1 MPSTSE
7 LADTAVSQTI
17 PALSRDTNALNRT
30 VVSSPSLP
38 MGVAK
43 PGTNYP
49 VFTATQDYSSE
60 KDGNLNFK
68 KGDILYIVSKDEG
81 DWWQA
86 IAKHSGQ
93 EGYIPKSYVKKL
105 RASQSE
111 SSDVQMSKY
120 PLFVAAYDF
129 SLEEDEFLGFKKGD
143 VLYIMNT
150 DKGSWWFAKS
160 MQTGQEGYI
169 PNNYVTEYKSIDAE
183 E

>member
-17 PALSRDTNALNRT
+17 SASSRETDALNRT

-38 MGVAK
+38 VEVAK
-43 PGTNYP
+43 PDTNYP
-49 VFTATQDYSSE
+49 VFTAIQDYLSE
-60 KDGNLNFK
+60 EDGNLNFK
-68 KGDILYIVSKDEG
+68 KGDMLYIVSKDEG

-86 IAKHSGQ
+86 IAKHTGRQ
-93 EGYIPKSYVKKL
+93 GYIPKSYVKKL

-129 SLEEDEFLGFKKGD
+129 SLEENGFLDFKKGD
-143 VLYIMNT
+143 LLYIMNT

-160 MQTGQEGYI
+160 MHTGQEGFI
-169 PNNYVTEYKSIDAE
+169 PNNYVTEYKSVDAE